1 MKRTFRLSA
10 VLLACVWLGGC
21 SITPVRDKVSV
32 NVPAQWSNA
41 PAADNAATTQDLVRW
56 WKDFNDPLLDE
67 LVTRA
72 LAANHDLKIAAARVR
87 EARAFKT
94 VAESVLYPTIDA
106 TASVSRNKSFER
118 LPKSPIANK
127 WSVGLEAAWEIDLFG
142 GNRFDAKAASAQAQA
157 SEEARHAVQV
167 GLLAQVATNYLE
179 LRGAQKQTAILK
191 ENIAVEREQL
201 RLLEAR
207 YRAGLA
213 TELDIARQQELLHA
227 SEGALPLLA
236 NVTATLIHRLGVL
249 LGELPGNVEALLGP
263 PAPPPTA
270 LPKIPGL
277 LPSDLFAQRPDIRR
291 AQAEVMAAAAKLGSA
306 KTDLFPKFVLSAN
319 GGRSALDISQQPL
332 GIGNVFALGLGM
344 VAPLFNAGRIRANI
358 EAADARLSQVAAS
371 YEKTYLTALEEVE
384 DAFVAHTTTRERR
397 DELTQAAEAA
407 ARAEHLAQE
416 FYKRGVTDFL
426 AVLDSERVKL
436 TAEDERVKAETAV
449 SVSMVSLYRAFGGGW
464 ATGDE
469 TIAKAQ

>member
-10 VLLACVWLGGC
+10 VLLASVWLGGC

-32 NVPAQWSNA
+32 NVPAHWSNA
-41 PAADNAATTQDLVRW
+41 LKAENAATTQDLARW
-56 WKDFNDPLLDE
+56 WKDFNDPLLDD

-87 EARAFKT
+87 EARAFET

-106 TASVSRNKSFER
+106 TASAGRNKSFER
-118 LPKSPIANK
+118 LPKPPIGTT
-127 WSVGLEAAWEIDLFG
+127 WTVGLEAGWEIDLFG
-142 GNRFDAKAASAQAQA
+142 GNRFDAKAASAQARA
-157 SEEARHAVQV
+157 LEEARHAVQV

-191 ENIAVEREQL
+191 ENIAVQREQL

-213 TELDIARQQELLHA
+213 TELDIARQQELLHT

-249 LGELPGNVEALLGP
+249 LGEPPANLEALLGP
-263 PAPPPTA
+263 PAPLPSA

-291 AQAEVMAAAAKLGSA
+291 AQAEVVAAAAKLGSA
-306 KTDLFPKFVLSAN
+306 KTDLFPKFFLSAS
-319 GGRSALDISQQPL
+319 GGRSALDLSPL
-332 GIGNVFALGLGM
+332 PLATGNVFALGLGL
-344 VAPLFNAGRIRANI
+344 VEPLFNAGRIRANI
-358 EAADARLSQVAAS
+358 EAVDARLSQVAAS
-371 YEKTYLTALEEVE
+371 YEKTYLTALEDVE
-384 DAFVAHTTTRERR
+384 DAFVAHTTARGRR

-426 AVLDSERVKL
+426 AVLDSERRKL
-436 TAEDERVKAETAV
+436 TAEDDRVKAETAV

-464 ATGDE
+464 VTEDE
-469 TIAKAQ
+469 TIVKTQ